1 MEDKQ
6 TMALKNIDTMNKL
19 DGFDVVI
26 ICCSSSKQ
34 AEYWQ
39 QRLEKGKGSILSSKA
54 TVFAVE
60 EDWPGGA
67 GNGKKQQQIVLVNIF
82 F

>member
-1 MEDKQ
+1 MEDIQ

-54 TVFAVE
+54 LVFAVE

-67 GNGKKQQQIVLVNIF
+67 GNGNKSEQILLIHV
-82 F
+82 